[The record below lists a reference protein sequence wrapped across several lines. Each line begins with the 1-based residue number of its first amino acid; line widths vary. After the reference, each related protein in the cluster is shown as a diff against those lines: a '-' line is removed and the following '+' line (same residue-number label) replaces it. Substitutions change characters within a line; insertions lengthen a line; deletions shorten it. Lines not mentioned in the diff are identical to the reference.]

1 MFLESIITSEVRI
14 RILIELFSETKK
26 HLYVRELTRRVDTEI
41 NAVRRELK
49 RFVKAGLVKKEKRGN
64 RLYYLVRKD
73 HPLYYEIVSMVA
85 KERGIGRKILDN
97 QNKIGKLKLAVL
109 STAFAEGRQSTQ
121 NELDLLIIGEVN
133 LDALAEV
140 VREASIE
147 MGREINYTVLGE
159 EEFNYLKSRRDIFL
173 LSFIASPHILLVVIL
188 KNICRL
194 LKPRVISLNI
204 I

>member
-14 RILIELFSETKK
+14 RILIELYSETKQ

-73 HPLYYEIVSMVA
+73 HPFYYELVSMVA
-85 KERGIGRKILDN
+85 KEKGIGRKILDN
-97 QNKIGKLKLAVL
+97 QNRVGKLKLAVL
-109 STAFAEGRQSTQ
+109 STAFAEGRQSSQ

-133 LDALAEV
+133 LDALAQV

-147 MGREINYTVLGE
+147 MGREINTLGAKAQ
-159 EEFNYLKSRRDIFL
+159 F
-173 LSFIASPHILLVVIL
+173 SPLQKIVVNMKDNLEKIKEQL
-188 KNICRL
+188 AN
-194 LKPRVISLNI
+194 VM
-204 I
+204 

>member
-14 RILIELFSETKK
+14 RILVELYSETKK

-73 HPLYYEIVSMVA
+73 HPLYYEIISMVA
-85 KERGIGRKILDN
+85 KEKGIGRKILDN
-97 QNKIGKLKLAVL
+97 QNRVGKLKLAVL
-109 STAFAEGRQSTQ
+109 STAFIEGRQSTQ

-133 LDALAEV
+133 LDTLSEV

-173 LSFIASPHILLVVIL
+173 LSFIASPHILLVGDSEKYL
-188 KNICRL
+188 
-194 LKPRVISLNI
+194 SFT
-204 I
+204 